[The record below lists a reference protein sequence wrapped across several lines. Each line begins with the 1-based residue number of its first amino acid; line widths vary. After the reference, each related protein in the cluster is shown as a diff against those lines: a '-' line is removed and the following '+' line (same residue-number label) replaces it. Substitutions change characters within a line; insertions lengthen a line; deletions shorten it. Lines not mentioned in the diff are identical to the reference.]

1 MTNHEADTHLAP
13 TPRPLR
19 LALARIAPFLGCQK
33 LRIALIGIVAVAM
46 SAFAAIEPLAVKHL
60 FDRLLGATGARHVL
74 VPIVVLGV
82 VLLTRELFA
91 AALERLVWRVRL
103 DANFALLSAAVDR
116 LHTLPLSYHRNRG
129 VGATMTRLDRGISGA
144 TAAFSDLLVQ
154 LLPSLAY
161 LVLSLVVMFD
171 LEWRLALSVLILA
184 PLPAIVGAHAA
195 REQVSRERRFLSRW
209 TRAFARFNEVLNGI
223 VVVKSFA
230 MEDRE
235 KRRFLRGVSEAN
247 AIAIEGVRTD
257 SRTTAAKN
265 AAMALARLCALGPGG
280 YLVLTHQVGVGTLL
294 AFVGYLSGLF
304 QPVQTLTG
312 TYQTLKRASVSL
324 ESVIT
329 VLDTEDTLGDAPS
342 ARDAGPI
349 TGHVEFRDV
358 GFEYRKGKRV
368 LDGVSFSAK
377 PGEVVA
383 LVGPSGAGKS
393 TLMALLQRLYD
404 PSRGS
409 ILIDGHDVRTFK
421 QRSLRQRIG
430 VVMQEAMLFSDSVRN
445 NIAFGAPDATESQI
459 QRAARAANAHHFIER
474 LPQAYET
481 HVGERGNKLSSGE
494 RQRVAIA
501 RALLKDAP
509 ILVLDEATSS
519 LDAESEAEV
528 KDALSRL
535 TRGRTTFVVAHRLST
550 VVAADRIVVLKDGGV
565 EAIGTHEELERTN
578 GYYASLV
585 ERQRDGVLLDEAA

>member
-1 MTNHEADTHLAP
+1 
-13 TPRPLR
+13 
-19 LALARIAPFLGCQK
+19 
-33 LRIALIGIVAVAM
+33 
-46 SAFAAIEPLAVKHL
+46 
-60 FDRLLGATGARHVL
+60 
-74 VPIVVLGV
+74 
-82 VLLTRELFA
+82 LTRELFA

-103 DANFALLSAAVDR
+103 DANFSLLSAAVDR
-116 LHTLPLSYHRNRG
+116 LHSLPLAYHRNRG
-129 VGATMTRLDRGISGA
+129 VGATMTRLERGISG
-144 TAAFSDLLVQ
+144 TMAAFSDLLVQ
-154 LLPSLAY
+154 LLPSIAY

-171 LEWRLALSVLILA
+171 LEWRLALSVLVLA
-184 PLPAIVGAHAA
+184 PLPAVVGALAS

-247 AIAIEGVRTD
+247 AIAFEGVRTD

-265 AAMALARLCALGPGG
+265 AAMALARLCALGYGG
-280 YLVLTHQVGVGTLL
+280 YLVLTHQIGVGTLL

-324 ESVIT
+324 ESVIS
-329 VLDTEDTLGDAPS
+329 VLDTEDTLGDAPG

-368 LDGVSFSAK
+368 LDGVSFAAA

-409 ILIDGHDVRTFK
+409 VLIDGQDVRAFK
-421 QRSLRQRIG
+421 QRSLRRRIG

-445 NIAFGAPDATESQI
+445 NIAFGVPDASESQV
-459 QRAARAANAHHFIER
+459 QKAAQAANAHDFIER
-474 LPQAYET
+474 LPQSYDT
-481 HVGERGNKLSSGE
+481 HVGDRGSKLSGGE
-494 RQRVAIA
+494 RQRIAIA

-509 ILVLDEATSS
+509 ILVLDEATSA

-528 KDALSRL
+528 KDALTHL

-565 EAIGTHEELERTN
+565 EAVGTHDELRRTN

-585 ERQRDGVLLDEAA
+585 TRQRDGVLVDAEAA

>member
-494 RQRVAIA
+494 RQRIAIA